1 MNEINKCIELLD
13 KDKVL
18 LLPTETVYG
27 LMCDYKSKAGRDKIY
42 KIKQRDK
49 NKLFQ
54 MLISDISML
63 ENFEIELTEPL
74 KKLIDKFCPGAITIV
89 VTQKNGD
96 TIGFRMPDHEF
107 ILNLICK
114 YGKPLAATSAN
125 ISGNPAALSIEQALA
140 DFADVKPDYYIDM
153 GKINDN
159 SLASTVV
166 QIIDNKINILR
177 EGIISKK
184 EIFKTVK

>member
-1 MNEINKCIELLD
+1 MNEINKCIELLK

-27 LMCDYKSKAGRDKIY
+27 LMCDYKSKEGRDKMY
-42 KIKQRDK
+42 QIKQRDK
-49 NKLFQ
+49 NNLFQ

-63 ENFEIELTEPL
+63 ERFDVELTEPL

-89 VTQKNGD
+89 VSQKNGD
-96 TIGFRMPDHEF
+96 TIGFRIPNHDF

-125 ISGNPAALSIEQALA
+125 ISGNPASLSIEQALA
-140 DFADVKPDYYIDM
+140 DFADIKPDYYVDM
-153 GKINDN
+153 GKIDKN

-166 QIIDNKINILR
+166 QVIDNEINILR
-177 EGIISKK
+177 EGMISKK

>member
-13 KDKVL
+13 QDKVL

-27 LMCDYKSKAGRDKIY
+27 LMCDYESESGRNKIY

-63 ENFEIELTEPL
+63 ENFEIELTEPI
-74 KKLIDKFCPGAITIV
+74 KKLINKFCPGPITIV
-89 VTQKNGD
+89 VAQKNGD
-96 TIGFRMPDHEF
+96 TIGFRIPNHDF
-107 ILNLICK
+107 ILNLISQ

-125 ISGNPAALSIEQALA
+125 ISGNPAALSIEEAFA
-140 DFADVKPDYYIDM
+140 DFADIKPDYYVDNGNIE
-153 GKINDN
+153 KN

-166 QIIDNKINILR
+166 QIIDSEINILR
-177 EGIISKK
+177 EGAISKK
-184 EIFKTVK
+184 EIFKTLK